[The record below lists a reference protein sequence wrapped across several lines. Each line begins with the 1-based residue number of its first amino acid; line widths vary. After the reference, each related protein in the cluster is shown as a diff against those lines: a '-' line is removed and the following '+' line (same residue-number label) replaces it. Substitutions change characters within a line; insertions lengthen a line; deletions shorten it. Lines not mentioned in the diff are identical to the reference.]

1 MRKLTL
7 AVIFIVIGII
17 IGISPFGEK
26 IDDFY
31 YKNKYKKVLIA
42 EGFTKT
48 PFVLKIHYVLNNNK
62 KIETHLINKN
72 SGDKLP
78 ILEVNGLIQVGD
90 FNYRLSG
97 LKDQAEADFLTAI
110 GKMKSKLIKQL
121 QKTLEKLK

>member
-62 KIETHLINKN
+62 KIETYLINKN